1 MVTRLTQRFIYF
13 QIGMLFRAD
22 FGNDSCIAMQDVPDG
37 FRPNGVKILLFPQAR
52 HFLTRT
58 LRIMTQPSAVSSP
71 SSGLLGQLIAHLPV
85 PCALF
90 DQQGKL
96 LVRSHRFELTFDE
109 GALENEH
116 VIHMLSDPD
125 GDWRMICVETRS
137 GQAKDCNAQ
146 AVRIANFILL
156 SLDGDGNT
164 ELLAKIDELLEQ
176 NAELERLRS
185 TDALTGVWNRG
196 QFERAVALE
205 LDRSARF
212 KQSLSLVLL
221 DIDHFKR
228 INDTYGHRV
237 GDSVL
242 KEMTRVT
249 TGAIRLIDGLYR
261 WGGEEFAVLA
271 ASTSYGNAGRLAEKL
286 RSSIERHTFAEVGK
300 VTVSIGVAEHQSPET
315 LEDWFS
321 RVDAALYRA
330 KEGGRNQVCVDEGGD
345 SDVWI
350 ATGDSPVIRLIWREA
365 YESGHPLIDAEHRE
379 LIDLANVAFDASFGL
394 EKDPSRLDAALE
406 RLLSHVEMHFTH
418 EEKLLAEHGFKNFSS
433 HQAAH
438 RALLAR
444 ARAIHADIEAGTSST
459 GALIEFLANKV
470 VAQHLSGSDKEF
482 FPLFAKAA
490 VA

>member
-1 MVTRLTQRFIYF
+1 
-13 QIGMLFRAD
+13 
-22 FGNDSCIAMQDVPDG
+22 
-37 FRPNGVKILLFPQAR
+37 
-52 HFLTRT
+52 
-58 LRIMTQPSAVSSP
+58 MTQPIKVSSP
-71 SSGLLGQLIAHLPV
+71 SSGLLSELIAQLPV
-85 PCALF
+85 PCVLF

-96 LVRSHRFELTFDE
+96 LVRSHRFDLTFYE
-109 GALENEH
+109 SALDNEH
-116 VIHMLSDPD
+116 VVEMLKDPD
-125 GDWRMICVETRS
+125 GEWQTIRVETRS
-137 GQAKDCNAQ
+137 GQAKDCNVH
-146 AVRIANFILL
+146 AVPIDKFILL
-156 SLDGDGNT
+156 SLDGDGNS

-176 NAELERLRS
+176 NALLERLRS

-196 QFERAVALE
+196 QFERAVTLE
-205 LDRSARF
+205 LDRSVRF
-212 KQSLSLVLL
+212 KQALSLVLL

-249 TGAIRLIDGLYR
+249 SGAIRLIDGLYR

-286 RSSIERHTFAEVGK
+286 RSTIERHTFAEVGK
-300 VTVSIGVAEHQSPET
+300 VTVSIGVAEHHSPES

-321 RVDAALYRA
+321 RVDAALSRA
-330 KEGGRNQVCVDEGGD
+330 KDGGRNQVCVDEAGD
-345 SDVWI
+345 SDLWI
-350 ATGDSPVIRLIWREA
+350 ATGESPVIRLIWREA
-365 YESGHPLIDAEHRE
+365 YETGHPQIDAEHRE

-394 EKDPSRLDAALE
+394 EKDPATLEVALE
-406 RLLSHVEMHFTH
+406 RLLSHVEMHFAH
-418 EEKLLAEHGFKNFSS
+418 EELLLAEHGFKNFSS

-438 RALLAR
+438 HALLAR
-444 ARAIHADIEAGTSST
+444 AREIQADIEAGTTST

-470 VAQHLSGSDKEF
+470 VAQHLSGADKEF